1 MLKKWFNLVQI
12 LVLLG
17 LFSCKSSVSENSDKD
32 KNEKKEVW
40 ALFASNDPYERVRK
54 LVGTQTFKVKLDK
67 PEFVV
72 GKKGTILKIEPNSFL
87 YEDGTPVKGE
97 VEIELGEV
105 ITMSDFIKSGIST
118 MSDGKMLSTGG
129 TFFIEARQGNKK
141 LKINPEVGL
150 DLMIPTPKKDKDM
163 KLFVGENTPD
173 SPNGPINWKLAEK
186 PDQVSDED
194 DLQKTTEDLKKYG
207 KTTDKDLLRKKYEDF
222 KLFMLMI
229 RDFKLEG
236 EWYYD
241 PNKFENANDAQ
252 TEKIHKSSV
261 DSVKMFMKAYEKYI
275 KSSSQNQEMML
286 QKNQVLKKALQNY
299 KDYLKNTFDSD
310 TITFAMLDS
319 LDRYQKTNTIK
330 KFDTSITEEEITK
343 IISDSLSFYS
353 FKLFESY
360 SHFYNCDRFANLN
373 KPLIKYTVK
382 FKNLKDKKS
391 ELHLTCDELNAHT
404 HYKLERDDYHTFSFP
419 DKVPFR
425 LVLVQVDRVTM
436 ELKINELNCEEVAAK
451 NGNKKEI
458 EFNLN

>member
-1 MLKKWFNLVQI
+1 MLKKWFNFVQI
-12 LVLLG
+12 LILLG
-17 LFSCKSSVSENSDKD
+17 LVSCKSSVSENSDKD

-87 YEDGTPVKGE
+87 YEDGTPVTGE

-173 SPNGPINWKLAEK
+173 SPTGPINWKLAEK
-186 PDQVSDED
+186 PDQVSDEN

-299 KDYLKNTFDSD
+299 KDYLKNTFDTD

-330 KFDTSITEEEITK
+330 KFDTNINAEE
-343 IISDSLSFYS
+343 FYS
-353 FKLFESY
+353 FKLFGSY
-360 SHFYNCDRFANLN
+360 NNFYNCDKFTSAN
-373 KPLIKYTVK
+373 KPANYTVK
-382 FKNLKDKKS
+382 FKNLIDKKS
-391 ELHLTCDELNAHT
+391 VFHLVSDELNFHIQ
-404 HYKLERDDYHTFSFP
+404 YKLEGNEYYTFSFP
-419 DKVPFR
+419 NKISFR
-425 LVLVQVDRVTM
+425 LFLIQSQD
-436 ELKINELNCEEVAAK
+436 KINELNCEEVAAK
-451 NGNKKEI
+451 DGNKKEI